1 MHQSL
6 EMLRTYTVPDNVEL
20 SNQVEGSALSDEMS
34 NEEYYRRCKPALSVG
49 LDNIVSMGY
58 YSSGNSPHNHAFC
71 NKKSPKKAAK
81 TDNTWIVYRRSRA
94 GAHFG
99 RWPYFESSWARII
112 LTR

>member
-49 LDNIVSMGY
+49 LDNIVFMGY
-58 YSSGNSPHNHAFC
+58 YSSGNSPLTTPSAT
-71 NKKSPKKAAK
+71 KKARK
-81 TDNTWIVYRRSRA
+81 R
-94 GAHFG
+94 
-99 RWPYFESSWARII
+99 PQKPII
-112 LTR
+112 PG

>member
-34 NEEYYRRCKPALSVG
+34 KEEYYRRCKPALSVG
-49 LDNIVSMGY
+49 LDNIVFMGY

-71 NKKSPKKAAK
+71 NEKSPKKAAK
-81 TDNTWIVYRRSRA
+81 TDW
-94 GAHFG
+94 
-99 RWPYFESSWARII
+99 
-112 LTR
+112 